1 MATIYYAKWLL
12 LASGEILCNGGL
24 AVEGGR
30 ISSVGPRGRVKR
42 TANDRIVNAG
52 DLCLLPGLI
61 NMHIH
66 LEEGVVRSNP
76 KETEETF
83 ASWCAKK
90 NSRIKQAPK
99 ETVQASIRLG
109 VRELLSHGVTTVV
122 DSSRTGLSAD
132 VLGKEPI
139 RSCIIHEVHP
149 EDAVREAAVL
159 DMVRD
164 RIESAAGVFLSGT
177 GPYALFSL
185 SPDVHRALIEAAS
198 KNKWPWLIHLAE
210 SAEELQAFSEQKGDL
225 YFHITRK
232 KGWPY
237 GKTAM
242 GPMHYALENDLI
254 PRGAVC
260 VHCNYVN
267 GEELRRLAGKNVF
280 IVQCFQYTSA
290 LGHKPFP
297 LDAALNRGIH
307 LCLGTESIVY
317 SESMDLFDELNFAK
331 RLYPH
336 VPAAEMLRWVTQ
348 NPADALG
355 AGDRLGSLAEGK
367 LADIIGVHI
376 RHDGG
381 EGLLEQLIIGEPDV
395 RLVIVNGEEVIA
407 NY

>member
-1 MATIYYAKWLL
+1 MAVIYFAQWILL
-12 LASGEILCNGGL
+12 PSGEILHNGGL
-24 AVEGGR
+24 AVEGSRIVSIGQRGR
-30 ISSVGPRGRVKR
+30 IKR
-42 TANDRIVNAG
+42 APEDRIVNLG

-76 KETEETF
+76 KEPEETF
-83 ASWCAKK
+83 AAWLAKK
-90 NSRIKQAPK
+90 NSRIRNAAPDI
-99 ETVQASIRLG
+99 VRASIRLG
-109 VRELLSHGVTTVV
+109 ARELLSHGITTVV
-122 DSSRTGLSAD
+122 DSSRLGLSAD
-132 VLGKEPI
+132 VLTKEPI
-139 RSCIIHEVHP
+139 RACVVHETHP
-149 EDAVREAAVL
+149 EDPLQEETAVGLIKKRVAS
-159 DMVRD
+159 MQG
-164 RIESAAGVFLSGT
+164 ICFSGA

-185 SPDVHRALIEAAS
+185 SPANHRLLIDTAT
-198 KNKWPWLIHLAE
+198 KNKWLWITHLAE

-232 KGWPY
+232 KGWAY
-237 GKTAM
+237 GKAPM
-242 GPMHYALENDLI
+242 GPMRYALENDLI
-254 PRGAVC
+254 APGAAC

-267 GEELRRLAGKNVF
+267 GGELDRLLSKNAF

-297 LDAALNRGIH
+297 LDSARSRGIK

-355 AGDRLGSLAEGK
+355 AGDKLGSLAEGK
-367 LADIIGVHI
+367 LADIIGVRI

-381 EGLLEQLIIGEPDV
+381 EDLLEQLIVGESDV